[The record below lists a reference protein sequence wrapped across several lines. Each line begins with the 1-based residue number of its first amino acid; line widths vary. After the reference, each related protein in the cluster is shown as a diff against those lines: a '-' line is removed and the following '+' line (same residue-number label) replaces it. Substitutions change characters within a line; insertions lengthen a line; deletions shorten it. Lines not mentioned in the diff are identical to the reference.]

1 MKAGKRIVRDL
12 NKPIMY
18 QMSYSSDPVVVKAV
32 RVWNNPDQIMDSKVD
47 YTSIVDKGVA
57 KFKNNRLT

>member
-18 QMSYSSDPVVVKAV
+18 QMNYSSDPVVVKAV
-32 RVWNNPDQIMDSKVD
+32 KLWNNPDEIMDSKLD
-47 YTSIVDKGVA
+47 YISIVNKGVA
-57 KFKNNRLT
+57 KFKNNRRT